1 MARYDDLDTR
11 TIALSTIMSSIFLV
25 IILLAARAMAYAWE
39 YSYEE
44 ERAATAKY
52 TVSDKEIEAQKDRLK
67 SYTTDTVE
75 GEEGQPPSTR
85 NVIPIQRAQEF
96 VRQELTAKP
105 KT

>member
-11 TIALSTIMSSIFLV
+11 AIALSTVLSSILLV

-39 YSYEE
+39 YSFDE

-52 TVSDKEIEAQKDRLK
+52 TVSDNEIAAQKDRLRN
-67 SYTTDTVE
+67 YTTVTVE
-75 GEEGQPPSTR
+75 GEEGQQPSTR
-85 NVIPIQRAQEF
+85 NVIPIERAQEI